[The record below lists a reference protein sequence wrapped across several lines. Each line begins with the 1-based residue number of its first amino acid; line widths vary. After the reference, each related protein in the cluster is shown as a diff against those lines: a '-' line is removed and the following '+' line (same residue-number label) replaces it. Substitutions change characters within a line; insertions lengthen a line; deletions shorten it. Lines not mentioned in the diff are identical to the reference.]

1 MTDEKKISNKIKKV
15 LLELLPV
22 RSKIEYVLKIETTTS
37 TNGTVSNIDTKVS
50 RYEIHTEMLASLY
63 KRKKYDQLIFQF
75 KERRI
80 SPYSLS
86 SNEVLSTLSG
96 RQKAESLAVKN
107 LSETVFDRLI
117 NYFIQNKKN
126 VS

>member
-1 MTDEKKISNKIKKV
+1 M
-15 LLELLPV
+15 
-22 RSKIEYVLKIETTTS
+22 LKIETTTS

-117 NYFIQNKKN
+117 IYFIQNKKN

>member
-1 MTDEKKISNKIKKV
+1 
-15 LLELLPV
+15 
-22 RSKIEYVLKIETTTS
+22 
-37 TNGTVSNIDTKVS
+37 
-50 RYEIHTEMLASLY
+50 MLASLY

-117 NYFIQNKKN
+117 IYFIQNKKN